1 MVEGIQA
8 LSSSGGI
15 DAVYYYWWGF
25 YVYLSDDTCDAL
37 VLAMGGGI
45 GIILILTAALGP
57 IGLIAGIAAGI
68 LTIGASVIS
77 YYNRN
82 NTGIKI
88 RFHYIPPFVYPRIIV
103 PTGIWPQ

>member
-45 GIILILTAALGP
+45 GTILILTAALGP

-88 RFHYIPPFVYPRIIV
+88 RFNFIPFPPFCV
-103 PTGIWPQ
+103 PTGVWPQ